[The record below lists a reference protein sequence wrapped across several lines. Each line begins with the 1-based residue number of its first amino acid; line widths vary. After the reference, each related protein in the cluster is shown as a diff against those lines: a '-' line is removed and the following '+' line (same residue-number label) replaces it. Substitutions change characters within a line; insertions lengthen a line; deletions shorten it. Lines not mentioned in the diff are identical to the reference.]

1 MAVAETV
8 STNGG
13 YKIFSSEN
21 ATLAT
26 AFSEV
31 INELEAHKI
40 PKSQIDFELTF
51 DATNNKYAF
60 VAICKGS

>member
-31 INELEAHKI
+31 INELEVHNIA
-40 PKSQIDFELTF
+40 KSQIEFVLTF
-51 DATNNKYAF
+51 DATNAKYAF
-60 VAICKGS
+60 AAICKGS

>member
-26 AFSEV
+26 AFSDV
-31 INELEAHKI
+31 INELEVHNI
-40 PKSQIDFELTF
+40 SKSQVQFQLAF
-51 DATNNKYAF
+51 DASNNKYAF

>member
-31 INELEAHKI
+31 INELEVHKI
-40 PKSQIDFELTF
+40 AMNQVDFELTF
-51 DATNNKYAF
+51 DSANNKYAF

>member
-1 MAVAETV
+1 MAVVITV
-8 STNGG
+8 ATEGG

-31 INELEAHKI
+31 VNELETQKVSWNQTQCLLSYDVAN
-40 PKSQIDFELTF
+40 SV
-51 DATNNKYAF
+51 YAF
-60 VAICKGS
+60 AVVVRS